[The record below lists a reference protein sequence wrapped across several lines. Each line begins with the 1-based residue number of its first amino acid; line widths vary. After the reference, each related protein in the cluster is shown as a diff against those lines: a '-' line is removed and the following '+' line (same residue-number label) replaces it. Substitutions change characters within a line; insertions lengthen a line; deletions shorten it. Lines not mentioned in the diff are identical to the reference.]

1 MFTLPP
7 LPYDYSAL
15 EPFIDEETMRIHHD
29 KHHGGYV
36 DNLNKLAPEAK
47 NLEELLSFSDQ
58 KIKNNAG
65 GHFNHSLFWTVMA
78 PDPQKEPSGKLL
90 ELINSTFG
98 DFPVFKEKF
107 TAAGMGRFGSG
118 WAWLTLDKGK
128 LIIVDTPNQDNPL
141 AEGKTPILGLDVWE
155 HAHYLRYKNVRADY
169 IAAWWNVVNWKEV
182 EKRFNDV

>member
-1 MFTLPP
+1 
-7 LPYDYSAL
+7 
-15 EPFIDEETMRIHHD
+15 
-29 KHHGGYV
+29 
-36 DNLNKLAPEAK
+36 
-47 NLEELLSFSDQ
+47 
-58 KIKNNAG
+58 
-65 GHFNHSLFWTVMA
+65 MA